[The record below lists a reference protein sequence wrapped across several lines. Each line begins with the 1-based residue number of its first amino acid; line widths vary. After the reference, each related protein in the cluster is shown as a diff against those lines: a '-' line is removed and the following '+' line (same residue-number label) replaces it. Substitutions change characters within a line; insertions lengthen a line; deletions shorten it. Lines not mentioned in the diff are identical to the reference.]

1 MTRFFSAQNVVVK
14 YIASTELRTKQKNLN
29 LFLKAFLSGVMI
41 AMGAVASSV
50 AAHTA
55 VDAGTTRLI
64 TGLIF
69 PVGLIMTSVTGAE
82 LFTGNCLLMMPAL
95 ARKLRI
101 MNLFRVMGIVYLGN
115 FIGAV
120 SIAVGTYL
128 CGILDYSDGL
138 LGAFMIKI
146 TMAKAELSFC
156 QNIVSGILCNILVCV
171 AVFMALCAW
180 DIIGKT
186 WAIYFPMMLFAIV
199 GFEHCVANMYY
210 FAMGL
215 MVNNNPEYV
224 HIAIERFGY
233 SAERLEILTIKN
245 AIFGNLLPVTIGNLI
260 GGMIFVGFP
269 MYYLHKGAVHEMP
282 PFEEE
287 T

>member
-1 MTRFFSAQNVVVK
+1 MARFFSAQDVVVK

-55 VDAGTTRLI
+55 GDAGTIRLI

-95 ARKLRI
+95 ARKLHI
-101 MNLFRVMGIVYLGN
+101 LNLFRVMGIVYLGN
-115 FIGAV
+115 FIGAFGV
-120 SIAVGTYL
+120 AVGTYF

-146 TMAKAELSFC
+146 TMAKAELSFS
-156 QNIVSGILCNILVCV
+156 QNIISGILCNILVCV
-171 AVFMALCAW
+171 AVFMALCAR

-186 WAIYFPMMLFAIV
+186 WAIYFPMMLFAIA

-210 FAMGL
+210 FAIGL

-224 HIAIERFGY
+224 RIAIERFGY

-245 AIFGNLLPVTIGNLI
+245 AVFGNLLPVTIGNLI

-269 MYYLHKGAVHEMP
+269 MYYLHKEAVHEMP
-282 PFEEE
+282 PLEEE